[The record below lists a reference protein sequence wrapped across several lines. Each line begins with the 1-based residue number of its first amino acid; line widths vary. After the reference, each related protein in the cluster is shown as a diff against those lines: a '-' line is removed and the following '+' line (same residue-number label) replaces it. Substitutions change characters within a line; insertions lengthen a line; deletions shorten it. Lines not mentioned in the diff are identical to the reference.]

1 MGEIDN
7 IRIYHAHIKDI
18 EDKVIE
24 IIKNNEEF
32 RQVIDS
38 SDKSIS
44 SGAEL
49 SIQEGTYQVKIT
61 ITNTKNGN
69 ILQKP

>member
-1 MGEIDN
+1 MSEIDN
-7 IRIYHAHIKDI
+7 IKIYHAHIKDI

-24 IIKNNEEF
+24 IIKNNDKF
-32 RQVIDS
+32 RNVINNTDS
-38 SDKSIS
+38 SIS

-49 SIQEGTYQVKIT
+49 SIQEGEYQVKIT
-61 ITNTKNGN
+61 IINTKNGN

>member
-7 IRIYHAHIKDI
+7 IKIYHAHIKDI

-24 IIKNNEEF
+24 IIRNNDKF
-32 RQVIDS
+32 REVINNTDS
-38 SDKSIS
+38 SIS

-61 ITNTKNGN
+61 ITNTKNGD
-69 ILQKP
+69 ILRNS

>member
-7 IRIYHAHIKDI
+7 FKIYHAHIKDI
-18 EDKVIE
+18 EDKVIN
-24 IIKNNEEF
+24 IIKMNNEF
-32 RQVIDS
+32 RQVVDS

-49 SIQEGTYQVKIT
+49 VIQEGTYQIKIE

-69 ILQKP
+69 IL